1 MAQIGTTGACEVF
14 EKEYVRKDGSR
25 VPVLIGA
32 AALEGTG
39 ETVAFVL
46 DLTERKRAENELRA
60 NEAKMERAQRVAH
73 FGWWE
78 RDFTTNDVSLSD
90 EACRIFGVQPVDL
103 PEAWTL
109 AEPDSPGGPAE
120 SRRGGCGCALR
131 GGPRYDVEYRVIRP
145 NGIEQNRPQPGRRD
159 VGRFGTASTSIWRHA
174 GHLRAKGGGGRV
186 ARERGA
192 LHPRS
197 PPSTYWESDAQHRFI
212 RLEFAGRLADAPA
225 PGSNS
230 ARRAGKC
237 LPRA

>member
-1 MAQIGTTGACEVF
+1 MASRQRAVAQIGTTGACEVF

-103 PEAWTL
+103 PEWHGRWL
-109 AEPDSPGGPAE
+109 EPDSPGGPAE
-120 SRRGGCGCALR
+120 SRRGGCGCAAARRTSLR
-131 GGPRYDVEYRVIRP
+131 RRIPGDPSKRHRAIVHSQGDVTWDDSGRP
-145 NGIEQNRPQPGRRD
+145 LRQ
-159 VGRFGTASTSIWRHA
+159 FGVMQDISE
-174 GHLRAKGGGGRV
+174 LRAAEKSC
-186 ARERGA
+186 ARARSA
-192 LHPRS
+192 FAPRS
-197 PPSTYWESDAQHRFI
+197 FSFDVYWESDAQH
-212 RLEFAGRLADAPA
+212 P
-225 PGSNS
+225 SS
-230 ARRAGKC
+230 AWSLLKGY
-237 LPRA
+237 